1 MKFKKILCLI
11 MVAMVSSLA
20 LIGCTGNKGN
30 NDKNKVK
37 VTMITGV
44 GGINDRSFNQSSWE
58 GLQKAKKDLGVEVGY
73 IESNQDSE
81 YTANIET
88 AVDDGNDLIIG
99 VGFKLKDAILAAAK
113 NYPDQKFAIVDAD
126 YGDKTPDNITCIT
139 FSEEQAGYVVG
150 LVAGKMTKTNKVGFI
165 GGIEG
170 VVIKRF
176 EIGYKAG
183 VKEANPNAK
192 VIDQYANTFTDS
204 AKGKSI
210 AQQMYANGA
219 DIIFSAAGDVG
230 LGAIEVAKEQSK
242 FAIGVD
248 RDQNE
253 VAPNTVITSAMKK
266 VNEGVYNTVK
276 DLKDGKFDGGKVKVY
291 GLENNAVGL
300 APTTEKNVPKEVIDY
315 VNEQVKKI
323 VSGKVVVPKQ

>member
-1 MKFKKILCLI
+1 MKLKKILCLI
-11 MVAMVSSLA
+11 MVAIVSSLP
-20 LIGCTGNKGN
+20 LVGCSENKS
-30 NDKNKVK
+30 NDNSIK

-58 GLQKAKKDLGVEVGY
+58 GLQKAQKDLGVEVGY

-88 AVDDGNDLIIG
+88 AVDEGNSLIIG
-99 VGFKLKDAILAAAK
+99 VGFKLGDAILEAAK

-126 YGDKTPDNITCIT
+126 YGDKTPDNVTCIT

-176 EIGYKAG
+176 EAGYKAG
-183 VKEANPNAK
+183 VKEANPNAQ

-210 AQQMYANGA
+210 AQQMYKNGA

-230 LGAIEVAKEQSK
+230 LGAIEAAKEQGK

-253 VAPNTVITSAMKK
+253 IAPDTVITSAMKK

-276 DLKDGKFDGGKVKVY
+276 DLKEGKFDGGQVKVY
-291 GLENNAVGL
+291 GLENDAVGL

-315 VNEQVKKI
+315 VNEQIK
-323 VSGKVVVPKQ
+323 KVVNGEVIVPKE

>member
-1 MKFKKILCLI
+1 MTVI
-11 MVAMVSSLA
+11 VSSLA
-20 LIGCTGNKGN
+20 LVGCGGNKTE
-30 NDKNKVK
+30 DNKLK

-58 GLQKAKKDLGVEVGY
+58 GLQKAKKDLGINVGY

-81 YTANIET
+81 YTTNIET
-88 AVDDGNDLIIG
+88 AIDQDNDLIIG
-99 VGFKLKDAILAAAK
+99 VGFKLADAILEAAK

-126 YGDKTPDNITCIT
+126 YGDKTPENVTCIT

-176 EIGYKAG
+176 EVGYKAG
-183 VKEANPNAK
+183 VKEANPNAQ

-210 AQQMYANGA
+210 AQQMYSNGA

-230 LGAIEVAKEQSK
+230 LGAIEVAKEQGK

-253 VAPNTVITSAMKK
+253 VAPETVITSAMKK
-266 VNEGVYNTVK
+266 VNEGVYNTAK

-291 GLENNAVGL
+291 GLENDAVGL
-300 APTTEKNVPKEVIDY
+300 APTTDKNVPKEVINY
-315 VNEQVKKI
+315 VNEQIKK
-323 VSGKVVVPKQ
+323 VVNGDVVVPKQ

>member
-230 LGAIEVAKEQSK
+230 LGAIEVAKEQGK

-276 DLKDGKFDGGKVKVY
+276 DLKDDKFDGGKVKVY

>member
-1 MKFKKILCLI
+1 MKLKKVICLTTAI
-11 MVAMVSSLA
+11 MVSALSLV
-20 LIGCTGNKGN
+20 GCGSNEKKAD
-30 NDKNKVK
+30 DKLK

-58 GLQKAKKDLGVEVGY
+58 GLQKAKKDLGVDVGY

-88 AVDDGNDLIIG
+88 AIDEGNDLIIG
-99 VGFKLKDAILAAAK
+99 VGFKLSDAILDAAK
-113 NYPDQKFAIVDAD
+113 NYPEQKFAIVDAD
-126 YGDKTPDNITCIT
+126 YGDETPDNVTCIT

-150 LVAGKMTKTNKVGFI
+150 LVAGKMTKTNKVGFV

-176 EIGYKAG
+176 EAGYKAG
-183 VKEANPNAK
+183 VKEANPNAQ
-192 VIDQYANTFTDS
+192 VLVQYANTFTDS

-210 AQQMYANGA
+210 GQQMYSNGA

-230 LGAIEVAKEQSK
+230 LGVIEVAKEQGK

-248 RDQNE
+248 RDQND
-253 VAPNTVITSAMKK
+253 VAPETVITSAMKK

-276 DLKDGKFDGGKVKVY
+276 DLKDSKFEGGEVKVY
-291 GLENNAVGL
+291 GLDNDAVGL
-300 APTTEKNVPKEVIDY
+300 APTTDKNVPKEVIDY
-315 VNEQVKKI
+315 VNEQA
-323 VSGKVVVPKQ
+323 GKVIAGEIVVPKQ

>member
-11 MVAMVSSLA
+11 MVAIVSSLA

-30 NDKNKVK
+30 DDKINNKVK

-99 VGFKLKDAILAAAK
+99 VGFKLKDAILSAAK

-126 YGDKTPDNITCIT
+126 YEDKTPNNVTCIT

-165 GGIEG
+165 GGIKG

-176 EIGYKAG
+176 EVGYKAG

-230 LGAIEVAKEQSK
+230 LGAIEVAKEQGK

-266 VNEGVYNTVK
+266 V
-276 DLKDGKFDGGKVKVY
+276 
-291 GLENNAVGL
+291 
-300 APTTEKNVPKEVIDY
+300 
-315 VNEQVKKI
+315 
-323 VSGKVVVPKQ
+323 